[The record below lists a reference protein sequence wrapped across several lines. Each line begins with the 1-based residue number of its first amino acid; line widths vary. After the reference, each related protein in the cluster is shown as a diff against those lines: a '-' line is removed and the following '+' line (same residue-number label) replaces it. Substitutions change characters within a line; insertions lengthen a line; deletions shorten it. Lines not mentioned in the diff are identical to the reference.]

1 MMPALVLEHQAVQ
14 GGEGAQGLHKRRVV
28 AQTAPAAPE
37 IAPIRESEKKTCFL
51 GLSLK

>member
-1 MMPALVLEHQAVQ
+1 MMLALVLEHQAVQ

-37 IAPIRESEKKTCFL
+37 IAPIRESEKNMLFRT
-51 GLSLK
+51 